1 VKSGRRNYK
10 PPISEHHRPPGT
22 TGSNRS
28 SGSGGAGFPPSA
40 PLRASGVRSRPAR
53 VFARDAGHS
62 GGRQTPMFKEDV
74 KAGDFGSAYAAAAV
88 EMDALGRPVRCVTSR
103 MQAFGTQTYRAETPH
118 IFA

>member
-22 TGSNRS
+22 TG
-28 SGSGGAGFPPSA
+28 AT
-40 PLRASGVRSRPAR
+40 GVRGPAALVSPR
-53 VFARDAGHS
+53 ARRF
-62 GGRQTPMFKEDV
+62 GRQACDRGPLASLPGTQAIPAAGKTPMFKEDV